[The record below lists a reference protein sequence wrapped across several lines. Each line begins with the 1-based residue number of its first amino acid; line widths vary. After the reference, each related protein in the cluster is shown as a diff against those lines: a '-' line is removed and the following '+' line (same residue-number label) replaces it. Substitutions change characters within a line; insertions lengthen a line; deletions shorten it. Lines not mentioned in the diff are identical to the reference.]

1 MVRVDIKT
9 ICEVDNLLAQVYG
22 NKRWR
27 KHAEPIDELI
37 VTVLS
42 QHTNDVNRDKAFG
55 QLKRRFPD
63 WEQVL
68 RAPARSIASAIKP
81 AGLSN
86 QKAPRIKAMLQKIA
100 ETNGGKLSLDF
111 LKDMPVSEAM
121 DWLKKLPGVGPKTAA
136 CVLLFSFGKPVF
148 PVDTHIYRISKRL
161 GWLDEKVSEAK
172 ANELLDKI
180 VPNEIK
186 YRLHLN
192 MIAHGRNICKPQNPR
207 CQECVLRH
215 LCEYA
220 LQQKSRV
227 QMPIPADEF

>member
-1 MVRVDIKT
+1 MVKIDPKT
-9 ICEVDNLLAQVYG
+9 IYEVDKLLTQIYG
-22 NKRWR
+22 DKRWR
-27 KHAEPIDELI
+27 KHAEPIDELV

-42 QHTNDVNRDKAFG
+42 QHTNDANRDKAFR
-55 QLKRRFPD
+55 QLKYRFPS

-68 RAPARSIASAIKP
+68 HAPVRSISAAIKP

-86 QKAPRIKAMLQKIA
+86 QKAPRIKAMLKKIA
-100 ETNGGKLSLDF
+100 GANKGKLSLDF
-111 LKDMPVSEAM
+111 LTDMPVSEAM

-148 PVDTHIYRISKRL
+148 PVDTHIYRISRRL
-161 GWLDEKVSEAK
+161 GWLDERVSEAK

-192 MIAHGRNICKPQNPR
+192 MIAHGRNICKPKNPR
-207 CQECVLRH
+207 CHECVLKH
-215 LCEYA
+215 LCDYG
-220 LQQKSRV
+220 LRRN
-227 QMPIPADEF
+227 